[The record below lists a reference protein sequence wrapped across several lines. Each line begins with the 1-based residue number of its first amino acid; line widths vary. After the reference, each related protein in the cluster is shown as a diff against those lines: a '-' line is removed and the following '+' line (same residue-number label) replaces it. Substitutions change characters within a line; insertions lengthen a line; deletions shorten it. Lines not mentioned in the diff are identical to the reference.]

1 MTARLC
7 RMVEFLQWG
16 MASPQRLRWLFTE
29 NPIYFITTCTYRR
42 RPILDRPEVHEAFI
56 QFGLHAIEQG
66 VWVGRYV
73 IMPEHIHL
81 FAGFGPESKSL
92 SLWMKSLKNTIS
104 KTLKTATFP
113 GPHWQKGFFDRVI
126 RSGESYEQ
134 KWLYVRDNP
143 VRAELVR
150 SAEDWPYAG
159 EIAELPFEDRAV
171 IDRAYR
177 RKVPGGHRSARFFYV
192 RRMGS
197 L

>member
-7 RMVEFLQWG
+7 RTEECLQWG

-29 NPIYFITTCTYRR
+29 DPIYFITTCTYRR

-56 QFGLHAIEQG
+56 HFRLQAIQQG

-73 IMPEHIHL
+73 IMPDHIHL

-92 SLWMKSLKNTIS
+92 SVWMKSLKNTIS
-104 KTLKTATFP
+104 KTLKTASSP

-134 KWLYVRDNP
+134 KWLYVRDYP

-171 IDRAYR
+171 IDRAYK
-177 RKVPGGHRSARFFYV
+177 RKTGRS
-192 RRMGS
+192 
-197 L
+197 